1 MPLAGKQE
9 QRSLLRGVLALASMG
24 LMSPTPRERA
34 RIDTM
39 ERILESGRRQL
50 AEEGAAALSLR
61 AVARDLGMV
70 SSAVYRY
77 VPSRDDLLT
86 ALIVEGYRDL
96 AEVAERAA
104 VGRAA
109 PGRRFIALCDA
120 IHRWARE
127 HPHQYALL
135 YGSPVP
141 GYRAPQETITDA
153 ARTPAAAIQLVETA
167 WAAGQL
173 TDPSMPP
180 AGGALRRQAREL
192 RAALPS
198 ELPESVLLRFAA
210 AWTQVFG
217 AISFD
222 LFGQF
227 VGSFEPADAV
237 CTFTFRTAAR
247 TIGFAD

>member
-1 MPLAGKQE
+1 
-9 QRSLLRGVLALASMG
+9 
-24 LMSPTPRERA
+24 MSPTPRERA

-39 ERILESGRRQL
+39 QRILESGRRQL
-50 AEEGAAALSLR
+50 AEQGAAALSLR

-86 ALIVEGYRDL
+86 ALIVEGYRDV
-96 AEVAERAA
+96 ATVAEEAA
-104 VGRAA
+104 SGCAA
-109 PGRRFIALCDA
+109 PGRRFLALCEA
-120 IHRWARE
+120 LYAWARE

-141 GYRAPQETITDA
+141 GYHAPQETVTDA
-153 ARTPAAAIQLVETA
+153 ARTPASAIQLIETA
-167 WAAGQL
+167 WAAGDL
-173 TDPSMPP
+173 ADDTAMPP
-180 AGGALRRQAREL
+180 AGQVLRRQARDL
-192 RAALPS
+192 RETLGT
-198 ELPESVLLRFAA
+198 ELPEAVLLRFAA

-222 LFGQF
+222 LFGQL
-227 VGSFEPADAV
+227 VGSFEPGDAV

>member
-1 MPLAGKQE
+1 
-9 QRSLLRGVLALASMG
+9 
-24 LMSPTPRERA
+24 MSPTPRERA

-39 ERILESGRRQL
+39 QRILESGRTQL
-50 AEEGAAALSLR
+50 AEHGAAALSLR

-77 VPSRDDLLT
+77 VASRDDLLT

-96 AEVAERAA
+96 AEVAEAA
-104 VGRAA
+104 AAGRAA
-109 PGRRFIALCDA
+109 PGRRFVALCEA

-141 GYRAPQETITDA
+141 GYRAPADTIVDA
-153 ARTPAAAIQLVETA
+153 ARAPVAAIQLVDAAWSAGNLADDVPTPTA
-167 WAAGQL
+167 A
-173 TDPSMPP
+173 P
-180 AGGALRRQAREL
+180 ALRRQAKDL
-192 RAALPS
+192 GAALET
-198 ELPESVLLRFAA
+198 ELPERVLLRFTA

-217 AISFD
+217 VISFD

-227 VGSFEPADAV
+227 VGSFEPGDQV
-237 CTFTFRTAAR
+237 CTFTFRTAAQA
-247 TIGFAD
+247 IGFPE

>member
-1 MPLAGKQE
+1 
-9 QRSLLRGVLALASMG
+9 
-24 LMSPTPRERA
+24 MSPTPRERA

-39 ERILESGRRQL
+39 QRILESGRTQL
-50 AEEGAAALSLR
+50 AEHGAAALSLR

-77 VPSRDDLLT
+77 VASRDELLT
-86 ALIVEGYRDL
+86 ALIIEGYQDL
-96 AEVAERAA
+96 AVVVEAA
-104 VGRAA
+104 IAGRAA

-120 IHRWARE
+120 IYHWARD

-141 GYRAPQETITDA
+141 GYRAPVDTIVDA
-153 ARTPAAAIQLVETA
+153 ARVPVAAIQLVEAAWTA
-167 WAAGQL
+167 GSLADDLPMPAAG
-173 TDPSMPP
+173 P
-180 AGGALRRQAREL
+180 ALRRQAKDL
-192 RAALPS
+192 AAAL
-198 ELPESVLLRFAA
+198 ETQLPERVLVRFAA

-227 VGSFEPADAV
+227 VGSFEPGDQI
-237 CTFTFRTAAR
+237 CTFTFRTAAQ
-247 TIGFAD
+247 TIGFPE

>member
-1 MPLAGKQE
+1 MPL
-9 QRSLLRGVLALASMG
+9 
-24 LMSPTPRERA
+24 TPRERA
-34 RIDTM
+34 RLDTM
-39 ERILESGRRQL
+39 ERILDSGRRQL

-86 ALIVEGYRDL
+86 ALIIEGYRDL
-96 AEVAERAA
+96 AEVAEAA
-104 VGRAA
+104 VGGRAA
-109 PGRRFIALCDA
+109 PARRFVAWCEA
-120 IHRWARE
+120 IHHWARE

-141 GYRAPQETITDA
+141 GYRAPQDTVADA
-153 ARTPAAAIQLVETA
+153 ARTPVAAIQLIETA
-167 WAAGQL
+167 WAAGDL
-173 TDPSMPP
+173 DAHAPMPP
-180 AGGALRRQAREL
+180 VGAALRRQAKEL
-192 RAALPS
+192 RATLDTA
-198 ELPESVLLRFAA
+198 LPESVLVRFAA

-217 AISFD
+217 VISFD

-227 VGSFEPADAV
+227 VGSFEPGDAV

-247 TIGFAD
+247 TIGFPD

>member
-1 MPLAGKQE
+1 
-9 QRSLLRGVLALASMG
+9 
-24 LMSPTPRERA
+24 MSPTPRERA

-39 ERILESGRRQL
+39 QRILESGRSQL
-50 AEEGAAALSLR
+50 AEHGAAALSLR

-77 VPSRDDLLT
+77 VASRDDLLT
-86 ALIVEGYRDL
+86 ALIIEGYRDL
-96 AEVAERAA
+96 AEVVEEAA
-104 VGRAA
+104 SGRAA
-109 PGRRFIALCDA
+109 PGRRFITLCAA

-141 GYRAPQETITDA
+141 GYRAPADTIVDA
-153 ARTPAAAIQLVETA
+153 ARAPVAAIQLVDAAWTA
-167 WAAGQL
+167 GTLA
-173 TDPSMPP
+173 DDVPMPP
-180 AGGALRRQAREL
+180 AGPALRRQAKDL
-192 RAALPS
+192 AAALET
-198 ELPESVLLRFAA
+198 ELPERVLVRFAA

-227 VGSFEPADAV
+227 VGSFEPGDQI
-237 CTFTFRTAAR
+237 CTYTFRTAAQ